1 MGTSKKARARPSAKR
16 RIGRIR
22 KAPRARRRTEKAH
35 DILEEQL
42 SLAAAA
48 AGLGTWIY
56 DIASGGL
63 SWSKRSREI
72 FGIPS
77 HTPLTYRFFA
87 DMIHP
92 EDRSRVVDLLSTAL
106 AKRTDYEADF
116 RIVRAD
122 GALRW
127 VKSRGRGHYDAAG
140 KPLRVVGIARDVTRQ
155 TIALQKMQRSLD
167 RIKTLRDIDTAIT
180 STLDLARVLEL
191 LLDKIVVSTGYAAA
205 TVRLVNRDTG
215 QLEPVAAKNVSVES
229 WKRTFSKI
237 PGGLSEVVLKS
248 KVPVKI
254 LDVLKD
260 ARTRHQ
266 SFMRN
271 YRLVSFLGIP
281 LVAKGERLGVLAV
294 FTREPH
300 DFDDEEVEFLAT
312 IGGQAAIAIHN
323 AQIHEQI
330 VTANKVKEEFL
341 SVMSHELRTPLSVM
355 MGYGGMLLEGLLG
368 DITPQQEEAVRKIL
382 ARASEQLYMINS
394 IIQTTQ
400 LESRALR
407 PERRAFRLAEMLRHL
422 RQEFD
427 PAAREQKVKV
437 VWKSPPEAMTVV
449 GDGGKVSQI
458 LRSLIAN
465 AVKFTRN
472 GTVTV
477 GVEVLRSPKVG
488 ACLTLRVTDTGV
500 GIASD
505 NHERIF
511 DKFQQL
517 DSSETRVYGG
527 LGLGLYVAKKLTE
540 LLGGKI
546 VVDSVP
552 GRGSIFTVEIP
563 CTV

>member
-1 MGTSKKARARPSAKR
+1 MGTGKKARVRPSAKR
-16 RIGRIR
+16 RPGRSR
-22 KAPRARRRTEKAH
+22 KAPRARRRTQKARA
-35 DILEEQL
+35 ILEEQL
-42 SLAAAA
+42 SLAAVA

-56 DIASGGL
+56 DIGSGRL
-63 SWSKRSREI
+63 TWSKRSRDI

-77 HTPLTYRFFA
+77 DTPLTYRFFT

-92 EDRSRVVDLLSTAL
+92 DDRSRVVELLSAAL
-106 AKRTDYEADF
+106 AKRTDYEAGF
-116 RIVRAD
+116 RIVRRD

-127 VKSRGRGHYDAAG
+127 IKARGRGHYDAAG

-191 LLDKIVVSTGYAAA
+191 LLDKIVLSTGYAAA

-215 QLEPVAAKNVSVES
+215 QLEPVAAKNINEEK
-229 WKRTFSKI
+229 WKQSFSKI

-254 LDVLKD
+254 LEVLKD
-260 ARTRHQ
+260 PRTRHQ
-266 SFMRN
+266 SFMRD

-281 LVAKGERLGVLAV
+281 LVAKEETLGVLGV

-368 DITPQQEEAVRKIL
+368 DITAQQEDAVRKIL

-407 PERRAFRLAEMLRHL
+407 PERRAFRIAEMLRQL

-427 PAAREQKVKV
+427 AVTREQKVKI
-437 VWKSPPEAMTVV
+437 VWKSPAAAMTIV

-465 AVKFTRN
+465 AVKFTRS

-477 GVEVLRSPKVG
+477 SAEVLRAPKVG
-488 ACLTLRVTDTGV
+488 ACLALRVTDTGV
-500 GIASD
+500 GIASE
-505 NHERIF
+505 NHDRIF
-511 DKFQQL
+511 EKFQQL

-546 VVDSVP
+546 AVDIAP

-563 CTV
+563 CTL

>member
-1 MGTSKKARARPSAKR
+1 MGSSKKARARPSAKR
-16 RIGRIR
+16 RIGR

-56 DIASGGL
+56 DIAGGGL

-72 FGIPS
+72 FGIAS
-77 HTPLTYRFFA
+77 HTPLTYRLFA
-87 DMIHP
+87 DLIHP
-92 EDRSRVVDLLSTAL
+92 DDRSRVVDLLSAAL
-106 AKRTDYEADF
+106 AKRTEYEADF
-116 RIVRAD
+116 RIVRSD
-122 GALRW
+122 GELRW
-127 VKSRGRGHYDAAG
+127 IKSRGRGHYDAAG
-140 KPLRVVGIARDVTRQ
+140 KPLRVVGIVRDVTRQ
-155 TIALQKMQRSLD
+155 TMALEKMQRSLD
-167 RIKTLRDIDTAIT
+167 RIKALRDIDTAIT

-215 QLEPVAAKNVSVES
+215 ELEPVAAKNVSVEG

-260 ARTRHQ
+260 PRTRHQ
-266 SFMRN
+266 SFMRD

-294 FTREPH
+294 FTREAH
-300 DFDDEEVEFLAT
+300 DFDDEEVGFLAT
-312 IGGQAAIAIHN
+312 VGGQAAIAIHN

-330 VTANKVKEEFL
+330 VTANRVKEEFL

-368 DITPQQEEAVRKIL
+368 EITPQQAEAVRKIL

-449 GDGGKVSQI
+449 SDGGKISQI

-472 GTVTV
+472 GTVTI
-477 GVEVLRSPKVG
+477 GVEVLRSQKVG
-488 ACLTLRVTDTGV
+488 ACLTMRVTDTGV
-500 GIASD
+500 GITSD
-505 NHERIF
+505 NLERIF

-546 VVDSVP
+546 AVDSVP

>member
-1 MGTSKKARARPSAKR
+1 MGTGKKARVRPSAKR
-16 RIGRIR
+16 RPGRSR
-22 KAPRARRRTEKAH
+22 KAPRARRRTQKARA
-35 DILEEQL
+35 ILEEQL
-42 SLAAAA
+42 SLAAVA

-56 DIASGGL
+56 DIGSGRL
-63 SWSKRSREI
+63 TWSKRSRDI

-77 HTPLTYRFFA
+77 DTPLTYRFFT

-92 EDRSRVVDLLSTAL
+92 DDRSRVVELLSAAL
-106 AKRTDYEADF
+106 AKRTDYEAGF
-116 RIVRAD
+116 RIVRRD

-127 VKSRGRGHYDAAG
+127 IKARGRGHYDAAG

-191 LLDKIVVSTGYAAA
+191 LLDKIVLSTGYAAA

-215 QLEPVAAKNVSVES
+215 QLEPVAAKNINEEK
-229 WKRTFSKI
+229 WKQSFSKI

-254 LDVLKD
+254 LEVLKD
-260 ARTRHQ
+260 PRTRHQ
-266 SFMRN
+266 SFMRD

-281 LVAKGERLGVLAV
+281 LVAKEETLGVLGV

-368 DITPQQEEAVRKIL
+368 DITAQQEDAVRKIL

-407 PERRAFRLAEMLRHL
+407 PERRAFRIAEMLRQL

-427 PAAREQKVKV
+427 AVTREQKVKI
-437 VWKSPPEAMTVV
+437 VWKSPAAAMTIV

-465 AVKFTRN
+465 AVKFTRS

-477 GVEVLRSPKVG
+477 SAEVLRAPKVG
-488 ACLTLRVTDTGV
+488 ACLALRVTDTGV
-500 GIASD
+500 GIASE
-505 NHERIF
+505 NHDRIF
-511 DKFQQL
+511 EKFQQL

-546 VVDSVP
+546 AVDSAP

-563 CTV
+563 CTL

>member
-1 MGTSKKARARPSAKR
+1 MKKARARRSAKR
-16 RIGRIR
+16 RPGHPR
-22 KAPRARRRTEKAH
+22 KEPRARRRAEKPH
-35 DILEEQL
+35 QFLGEQL

-48 AGLGTWIY
+48 AGVGTWIY
-56 DIASGGL
+56 DIASGRL
-63 SWSKRSREI
+63 TWSVRSREM

-77 HTPLTYRFFA
+77 HTPLTYRVFA

-92 EDRSRVVDLLSTAL
+92 DDRRRVEDLMSAAL
-106 AKRTDYEADF
+106 ANRSDYEANF
-116 RIVRAD
+116 RIVRPD

-127 VKSRGRGHYDAAG
+127 IRSRGRGHYGAAG
-140 KPLRVVGIARDVTRQ
+140 KPLRMVGIARDVTQQ
-155 TIALQKMQRSLD
+155 TMALQKMQRSLE
-167 RIKTLRDIDTAIT
+167 RIKTLRDIDTTVT

-205 TVRLVNRDTG
+205 TVRLVNPDTG
-215 QLEPVAAKNVSVES
+215 QLEPVAAKNIGVES

-248 KVPVKI
+248 DVPVKI
-254 LDVLKD
+254 LDVLED
-260 ARTRHQ
+260 PRTRHQ
-266 SFMRN
+266 SFMRD
-271 YRLVSFLGIP
+271 YRLISFLGIP
-281 LVAKGERLGVLAV
+281 LVAKGEKLGVLAV
-294 FTREPH
+294 FTRERH
-300 DFDDEEVEFLAT
+300 VFDDEEVEFLAT

-368 DITPQQEEAVRKIL
+368 NISPQQEDALRKIL

-407 PERRAFRLAEMLRHL
+407 TERRAFRVAEMMRHL

-427 PAAREQKVKV
+427 PAARGQDLEL

-449 GDGGKVSQI
+449 ADGGKISQI
-458 LRSLIAN
+458 LRSLVAN
-465 AVKFTRN
+465 AVKFTRG

-477 GVEVLRSPKVG
+477 AAELSRSPTFG
-488 ACLTLRVTDTGV
+488 SSCLTFRVTDTGV
-500 GIASD
+500 GID
-505 NHERIF
+505 PDHHERIF

-527 LGLGLYVAKKLTE
+527 LGLGLYVAKRLTE

-546 VVDSVP
+546 AVESEP
-552 GRGSIFTVEIP
+552 GRGSMFTVEIP